1 MKISILIVMCIGCTL
16 LLALGIKKNQDP
28 VIPMSAQMVREA
40 KMDTILPD
48 TTLEKI
54 DRLKA
59 KRDEYQALLD
69 AAENKLQNERAE
81 TKLMKSNSYT
91 LETITNKVEPI
102 PTPVITSTAPAYPD
116 SIKIIVEVKRRPF
129 FKRNRP

>member
-1 MKISILIVMCIGCTL
+1 
-16 LLALGIKKNQDP
+16 
-28 VIPMSAQMVREA
+28 MSAQMVRES

-102 PTPVITSTAPAYPD
+102 PTPVITSTPPAYPD